1 MTSNIDAVVSRQ
13 AHWIGGVWRAP
24 RGDARICVRDPATE
38 EAIGSVPGASA
49 EDVDDAVEAAARA
62 LPAWRSMPLEER
74 LDLLVE
80 LCDVI
85 DADRAELAEIVVS
98 EVGAPVAIAEAA
110 HVGIAID
117 IARSFVD
124 VAREFPIEERVGRS
138 MLLREPVGV
147 VGCITPWNLPLIL
160 VAQKLPAAL
169 AAGCTV
175 ILKPSELTPYG
186 ALRLAEC
193 TERAGFPPGVVNV
206 VTGDGP
212 TAGEALVSH
221 PKVDKISFTGSTR
234 AGRRIAALASQT
246 VKRLGLELGG
256 KSANLVLEDGDLE
269 RAVETGVH
277 QATFNAGQSCIAWS
291 RILVSERQHG
301 MATELAAAAMSA
313 MSVGDPRDPKTEIG
327 PLISSNARDRVQGYV
342 RSGVAQGA
350 KVAAGGPERPD
361 DLERGYYVRPTVLS
375 HVSAEMTVARE
386 EIFGPVVCVIPY
398 RDEEEAVEIANQTDY
413 GLHGAVW
420 SRDEE
425 RAVAVARR
433 IRTGMLNVN
442 GYDFDPLAPFGGC
455 KQSGVGRELGAE
467 GFSAFFET
475 KVVQVCR

>member
-1 MTSNIDAVVSRQ
+1 MTDAIDTIVARQ
-13 AHWIGGVWRAP
+13 AHWIGGMWRAP
-24 RGDARICVRDPATE
+24 RSDARFSVRNPATE
-38 EAIGSVPGASA
+38 EVIGSVPGASV

-62 LPAWRSMPLEER
+62 LPAWRSTPLEER

-85 DADRAELAEIVVS
+85 DAHRAEFAEIVVS

-110 HVGIAID
+110 HVGIALD

-124 VAREFPIEERVGRS
+124 VAREFPTEDHVGRS

-175 ILKPSELTPYG
+175 VLKPSELTPYG
-186 ALRLAEC
+186 ALYLADC
-193 TERAGFPPGVVNV
+193 SERAGFPSGVVNV
-206 VTGDGP
+206 VTGDGR
-212 TAGEALVSH
+212 TTGEALVSH

-234 AGRRIAALASQT
+234 AGRRIAALAAET

-269 RAVETGVH
+269 RAVETGVQ

-291 RILVSERQHG
+291 RILVSERQHD

-313 MSVGDPRDPKTEIG
+313 MSVGDPRDPKTQIG
-327 PLISSNARDRVQGYV
+327 PLISSNARARVQGYI

-350 KVAAGGPERPD
+350 KLAAGGPDPPD
-361 DLERGYYVRPTVLS
+361 GLERGFYVRPTVLS
-375 HVSAEMTVARE
+375 HVSPEMTVARE

-420 SRDEE
+420 SKDEE
-425 RAVAVARR
+425 RALAVARR

-442 GYDFDPLAPFGGC
+442 GYAFDPLAPFGGY